1 MATSTINYK
10 GLSGVRGTVTV
21 EIGPSPAANTLT
33 EITNLI
39 IADEGLNANYYADFF
54 LLRDNSI
61 LLSANS
67 TDDWN
72 DLSLASTDELVA
84 VLDDDPA
91 TFTKEQRQIRK
102 LEIASIKR
110 AADSRPSTY
119 DATQIPN
126 PYEGNSPNPDDD
138 ENTGALVVGRPWA

>member
-1 MATSTINYK
+1 MATSTIKYR

-21 EIGPSPAANTLT
+21 EIGPSPVANTLT

-54 LLRDNSI
+54 LLRDNSVK
-61 LLSANS
+61 LTANGA
-67 TDDWN
+67 DDWN

-91 TFTKEQRQIRK
+91 TFTKQQRQVRK
-102 LEIASIKR
+102 LEIAAIKR
-110 AADSRPSTY
+110 AADGRPSTY
-119 DATQIPN
+119 DINKLPN
-126 PYEGNSPNPDDD
+126 PYNNDSASPDD
-138 ENTGALVVGRPWA
+138 GATTLVAGRPWS

>member
-1 MATSTINYK
+1 MATSTINYR

-21 EIGPSPAANTLT
+21 EIGPTPAANTLT
-33 EITNLI
+33 EITNLA

-54 LLRDNSI
+54 LLRDKSI
-61 LLSANS
+61 LLSVNGA
-67 TDDWN
+67 DDWN
-72 DLSLASTDELVA
+72 DLSLQSTDELVA

-91 TFTKEQRQIRK
+91 TFTKEQRQVRK

-119 DATQIPN
+119 DLNLLPN
-126 PYEGNSPNPDDD
+126 PYEGNTQTVDDGD
-138 ENTGALVVGRPWA
+138 AGPLDLGRPWT